1 MLAADCHVHS
11 AFSSDSETPVEA
23 MLEAAIQQGRTY
35 FYLTDH
41 HDYDYPVG
49 EDERDFILDLSTYTA
64 KLEALREQ
72 YRDKIKI
79 RIGAE
84 LGLMAHIADKINAYA
99 ASYPFDFLIG
109 SSHLVHG
116 QDPYYAEYYQNKT
129 EKQAY
134 AEYFLSILENAK
146 TFDCFHV
153 YGHLDYVIRYGPN
166 KDKFYNPLDYYDIFK
181 ELLTVLIDKGKGI
194 EVNTGSLYKGFAYPH
209 PHETI
214 LKWYR
219 QLGGE
224 IVTVGSDAH
233 VPQYV
238 GYGFEQAEA
247 LLKRCGFHHYTLFD
261 AGKPQQ
267 MTF

>member
-11 AFSSDSETPVEA
+11 AFSSDAEAPVEA
-23 MLEAAIQQGRTY
+23 MIEAAIGQGRQY

-49 EDERDFILDLSTYTA
+49 DDGRDFILDVAAYTA
-64 KLEALREQ
+64 KLEELRER
-72 YRDKIKI
+72 YRQAIQI
-79 RIGAE
+79 RIGVE
-84 LGLMAHIADKINAYA
+84 LGLMAHIADKIDRYA
-99 ASYPFDFLIG
+99 ASYPFDFVIG

-116 QDPYYAEYYQNKT
+116 QDPYYAQYYAGKT
-129 EKQAY
+129 ERQAY
-134 AEYFLSILENAK
+134 EEYFLSILENVRA
-146 TFDCFHV
+146 FDCFHV

-166 KDKFYNPLDYYDIFK
+166 KDAQYDPMDYYDIFK
-181 ELLTVLIDKGKGI
+181 ELLTVLVDKGKGI
-194 EVNTGSLYKGFAYPH
+194 EINTGSLYKGFAYPH

-214 LKWYR
+214 LKLYR

-233 VPQYV
+233 MPQYV

-247 LLKRCGFHHYTLFD
+247 LLKRCGFDYYTLFA

-267 MTF
+267 MPL